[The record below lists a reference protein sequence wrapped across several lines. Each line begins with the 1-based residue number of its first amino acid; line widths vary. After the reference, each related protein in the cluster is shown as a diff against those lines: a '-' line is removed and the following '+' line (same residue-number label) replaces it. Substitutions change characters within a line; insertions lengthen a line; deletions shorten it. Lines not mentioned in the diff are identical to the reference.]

1 MFPMYVSNLHIIT
14 SALWTF
20 KNDDQKSPMSHDKER
35 RCTWSISVD
44 LGRRIRLEFT
54 DFDLKSSDGCFDHYV
69 QARFQSCFL
78 IGQR

>member
-1 MFPMYVSNLHIIT
+1 MTQVRALRT

-20 KNDDQKSPMSHDKER
+20 KNDDQKSLMSPDKER

-44 LGRRIRLEFT
+44 LGRRVRLEFT

>member
-1 MFPMYVSNLHIIT
+1 M
-14 SALWTF
+14 
-20 KNDDQKSPMSHDKER
+20 SPDKER

-54 DFDLKSSDGCFDHYV
+54 DFDLKSSDGCFDHYI